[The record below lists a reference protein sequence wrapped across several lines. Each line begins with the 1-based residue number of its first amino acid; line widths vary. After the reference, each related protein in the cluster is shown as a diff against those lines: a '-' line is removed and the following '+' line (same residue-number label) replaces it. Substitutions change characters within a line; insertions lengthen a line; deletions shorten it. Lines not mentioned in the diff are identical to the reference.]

1 MNKIGILGGT
11 FDPIHNGHLYM
22 AELAMEQA
30 DLDEVIFVPT
40 GTVPH
45 KDNSG
50 ITGKKHRYNMVLC
63 AVNEYENYMV
73 SDIEINRDG
82 VCYTYE
88 TLKVLS
94 KKYKNDKLYFIV
106 GADCVFDIDEW
117 KEPGEIFKYAT
128 LLVINRKS
136 DTCFNIKE
144 ECQKVQKRYG
154 GEIVLLDGC
163 GPEISSTMI
172 REALKKN
179 ENTEEFIP
187 KCVYDYI
194 AINDLY
200 KKD

>member
-22 AELAMEQA
+22 AKLAMEQE
-30 DLDEVIFVPT
+30 DLDKIIFIPA

-45 KDNSG
+45 KDNSR
-50 ITGKKHRYNMVLC
+50 ITGGMHRYNMVLC

-73 SDIEINRDG
+73 SDIEITREG
-82 VCYTYE
+82 VCYTFE
-88 TLKVLS
+88 TLRELS
-94 KKYKNDKLYFIV
+94 KKYKNDKLYFII
-106 GADCVFDIDEW
+106 GADCVYDIDEW
-117 KEPGEIFKYAT
+117 KEPDEIFRYASV
-128 LLVINRKS
+128 LVINRKS

-154 GEIVLLDGC
+154 GEIILLDGC

-172 REALKKN
+172 REAFNKKQ
-179 ENTEEFIP
+179 NTEQILP
-187 KCVYDYI
+187 KRVHEYI
-194 AINDLY
+194 LKHDLY